1 MNYILIIKGVS
12 DPEYQAIK
20 DDLSRQYAA
29 KGMEVPLFTFLPQ
42 DYAEIEVLWIDE
54 EVEKE
59 NYKLSL
65 DSIHHLTRVVND

>member
-12 DPEYQAIK
+12 DPEYQSIK
-20 DDLSRQYAA
+20 EDLAKQYIA
-29 KGMEVPLFTFLPQ
+29 KGLEVPIFTMLPQ

-54 EVEKE
+54 TIEKE

-65 DSIHHLTRVVND
+65 ESIGLMKVVND